1 MALSDYTPER
11 REVCVNG
18 KPLFYVE
25 GLSLETL
32 ALLIRT
38 HMPDFEAV
46 FAILINSERAGGDFN
61 GQLQRAALGIAQQ
74 APGLAANI
82 IAACCSGE
90 ELSADLVRS
99 ASRLPFTAQVE
110 ALTQIGE
117 LTFQEAGGIKKAM
130 ESLITLLARMRAGLP
145 DETRTPASSAITR
158 ESGAT

>member
-46 FAILINSERAGGDFN
+46 FAILINSEQAGGNFN

-82 IAACCSGE
+82 IAACSGE

-117 LTFQEAGGIKKAM
+117 LTFREAGGIKKAM
-130 ESLITLLARMRAGLP
+130 ESLITLLMSLRAGLP
-145 DETRTPASSAITR
+145 DETRTQASFISTKGSA
-158 ESGAT
+158 AT